1 MTKTTLPVIGMDC
14 ASCVNI
20 VNRAIKKTPGVSSSE
35 VNLATEKANIEF
47 DETAVSLDQINDN
60 VKKYG
65 YSLDTSNGAG
75 KVEDHMHHTPIEHLD
90 ILKKQVEFLFPISL
104 LVFFLMVYDALSQYI
119 LVLPPFPFPMLV
131 FNFLSLTLQGFFHPA
146 YDCIE
151 AIVHIQI

>member
-65 YSLDTSNGAG
+65 YSLDTSSGSGNMA
-75 KVEDHMHHTPIEHLD
+75 DHMHHTPIEHLEM
-90 ILKKQVEFLFPISL
+90 LKKQVEFLFPISL
-104 LVFFLMVYDALSQYI
+104 LVFFLMIYDALSQYL
-119 LVLPPFPFPMLV
+119 LVLPPFPFPMV
-131 FNFLSLTLQGFFHPA
+131 P
-146 YDCIE
+146 
-151 AIVHIQI
+151 

>member
-14 ASCVNI
+14 ASCSNI
-20 VNRAIKKTPGVSSSE
+20 VNRAIKKTPGVTGSE

-60 VKKYG
+60 VKKFG

-90 ILKKQVEFLFPISL
+90 ILKKQVEFLFPNIWIYSRNKW
-104 LVFFLMVYDALSQYI
+104 SSSS
-119 LVLPPFPFPMLV
+119 PFPFWSFSSWSTMLSASI
-131 FNFLSLTLQGFFHPA
+131 FWSCHPSPSP
-146 YDCIE
+146 C
-151 AIVHIQI
+151 